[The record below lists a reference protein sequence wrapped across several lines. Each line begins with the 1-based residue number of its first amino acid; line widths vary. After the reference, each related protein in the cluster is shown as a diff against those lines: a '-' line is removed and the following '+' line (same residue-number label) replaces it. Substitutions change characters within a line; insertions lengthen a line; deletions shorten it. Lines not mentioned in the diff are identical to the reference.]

1 MNLQFEDYLKDVFAK
16 DYMGTD
22 DDMPEAFDVWISDM
36 DHHDLEKYMYSF
48 KATQPNLK
56 II

>member
-22 DDMPEAFDVWISDM
+22 DDMPEAFEAWFC
-36 DHHDLEKYMYSF
+36 DLSANELNSYTKQF
-48 KATQPNLK
+48 QEL
-56 II
+56 